1 MIKDTDY
8 LHSTLLNTV
17 ITAQPY
23 QDTHNLTKND
33 WLLDDYM
40 KVVANQTGI
49 AVGGLEDMADSCEAF
64 SSYPDELAKR
74 DISKALDQLENKG
87 KDNVKPTSEPPE
99 LSMDNRILKYLCG
112 PTLVEDFLPQ
122 ELKKEVKEEK
132 ELFGKV

>member
-1 MIKDTDY
+1 MIKDTDS

-23 QDTHNLTKND
+23 QDSLNLTKD
-33 WLLDDYM
+33 DLVLDDYM

-49 AVGGLEDMADSCEAF
+49 EVGGLEDMTDSCDAF
-64 SSYPDELAKR
+64 SSYPDELAKK
-74 DISKALDQLENKG
+74 DISKALDQLEKKG

-122 ELKKEVKEEK
+122 ELKKELKEEK

>member
-1 MIKDTDY
+1 MIKDTDS

-23 QDTHNLTKND
+23 QDTHNLTKDN
-33 WLLDDYM
+33 WVLDDYM
-40 KVVANQTGI
+40 KVAANQTGK
-49 AVGGLEDMADSCEAF
+49 AVGGLEDMTESCDAF
-64 SSYPDELAKR
+64 SSYPDELAKK
-74 DISKALDQLENKG
+74 DISKALDQLENEG
-87 KDNVKPTSEPPE
+87 KNNVMPTSEPPE

>member
-1 MIKDTDY
+1 MIKDTDS

-17 ITAQPY
+17 ITAQPH
-23 QDTHNLTKND
+23 QDTHNLTKDD

-40 KVVANQTGI
+40 KVAANQTGI
-49 AVGGLEDMADSCEAF
+49 AVGGLEDMADSCDAF
-64 SSYPDELAKR
+64 SSYPDELAKK
-74 DISKALDQLENKG
+74 DISKALDQLENEGKG
-87 KDNVKPTSEPPE
+87 NVKPTSEPPE